1 MLQTCNFSEE
11 LLIILKDFLIKA
23 YKCLKHTV
31 NIIMNL
37 SRPAKTAIYGG
48 AAVLAILFSLVITDA
63 HIAYKVNYEGKVIAT
78 VSQKRSFSSAVNRI
92 AEMVDGDVNGAVSKP
107 MFSAT
112 IVRGDKLDGEAAIAN
127 AIIENSSKL
136 VSGATFI
143 VNGEKIAVVDAE
155 RLNSMLEAR
164 KNSYSVDSACTN
176 EFVDSVNV
184 EEGIFLLDDIR
195 DISVVEETINSLGV
209 KTSYTATTDK
219 SVAYKTETQKTAE
232 KVKGYTKVKVKG
244 VNGVTRVTED
254 VVLLNGVEQS
264 RTTVASEVVSAPV
277 NEVVIVGTAKSS
289 SSAKIAEAVNKL
301 GFIFP
306 LPSGTWKVSS
316 YWGDGR
322 GHKGIDLCANKNTA
336 IFAVASGTVTK
347 AGWNGDYGYC
357 VKIDHGNGYSTLYAH
372 ANKVCVSVGQK
383 VSQGDTIALVGN
395 TGYSF
400 GNHVHFEVYQG
411 STRINPAPFI
421 GL

>member
-1 MLQTCNFSEE
+1 MF
-11 LLIILKDFLIKA
+11 IILKDCLIKT

-31 NIIMNL
+31 NIIMSL
-37 SRPAKTAIYGG
+37 SRLAKTAIYGG
-48 AAVLAILFSLVITDA
+48 IAVVAILLSLVITDA
-63 HIAYKVNYEGKVIAT
+63 HIAYTVNYEGKIIAT
-78 VSQKRSFSSAVNRI
+78 VSQKRNFSSAVNRI
-92 AEMVDGDVNGAVSKP
+92 AKMVDGDVNGAVSQP
-107 MFSAT
+107 LFSAT
-112 IVRGDKLDGEAAIAN
+112 IVRGDKIDGEAAVAN
-127 AIIENSSKL
+127 AIIENSNQL
-136 VSGATFI
+136 VSGATLI
-143 VNGEKIAVVDAE
+143 VNGEKIAVVDADRIE
-155 RLNSMLEAR
+155 TMLEAH
-164 KNSYSVDSACTN
+164 KNSYSVEGADCIN
-176 EFVDSVNV
+176 EFVDSVVV
-184 EEGIFLLDDIR
+184 EKGIFLLEDIH
-195 DISVVEETINSLGV
+195 DISIVEETVKSLNI
-209 KTSYTATTDK
+209 KTTYTATNDK

-264 RTTVASEVVSAPV
+264 RVTVASEVVSAPV
-277 NEVVIVGTAKSS
+277 NEVIIIGTAKSS
-289 SSAKIAEAVNKL
+289 SSAKIAEAVSKL
-301 GFIFP
+301 GFTFP
-306 LPSGTWKVSS
+306 LPKGSWKVSS

-336 IFAVASGTVTK
+336 IMAVASGTVTK

-383 VSQGDTIALVGN
+383 VSQGETIALVGN

-411 STRINPAPFI
+411 NTRINPAPFI